1 MTFAYERQGY
11 FHSNT
16 INPIQFMRSTLNI
29 LLISFCASF
38 LFSCNGNSQQADPE
52 ATASEPST
60 SSEEETGKEEEEER
74 VILFFGNS
82 LTAGYGLDDPSAA
95 FPGLIQQKID
105 SLGYNYKVVNAGL
118 SGETTAGGNNR
129 IDWVLERQRVDI
141 FVLELGAN
149 DGLRGIDPAETKKN
163 LGEMIDKVRSAYPDA
178 RIILAGMMVPP
189 SMGNEYSVRF
199 TRVFPEVAEEKDVE
213 LIPFLLE
220 NVAGERAL
228 NQGDG
233 IHPTA
238 EGQKILAENVWE
250 VLEDVIEEY
259 EEQQS

>member
-1 MTFAYERQGY
+1 
-11 FHSNT
+11 
-16 INPIQFMRSTLNI
+16 MRSALNI
-29 LLISFCASF
+29 LLISFCTSF
-38 LFSCNGNSQQADPE
+38 LFSCNGNSQGPASRQADTRERGPE
-52 ATASEPST
+52 ASAAEPKT
-60 SSEEETGKEEEEER
+60 SSAEEEER

-82 LTAGYGLDDPSAA
+82 LTAGYGLDDPSLA
-95 FPGLIQQKID
+95 FPGLIQRKID

-118 SGETTAGGNNR
+118 SGETTAGGNSR

-149 DGLRGIDPAETKKN
+149 DGLRGVDPSETKKN
-163 LGEMIDKVRSAYPDA
+163 LGEMIDKVRNAYPDA

-189 SMGNEYSVRF
+189 SMGHEYSVHF
-199 TRVFPEVAEEKDVE
+199 SRVFPEVAEEKKVE

-238 EGQKILAENVWE
+238 EGQKILAKNVWK
-250 VLEDVIEEY
+250 VLEGVLEAYKEEKG
-259 EEQQS
+259 